1 MFIMATSI
9 SPSGN
14 WIAETES
21 THVGIEITS
30 TLKVAQANEDTKRI
44 VEVVVGEAM
53 LISEPYPLSWSPDE
67 KYLYVTHR
75 SGVDGCAP
83 GVRSND
89 VHRGGDVYRFNLE
102 TNVLEEITE
111 DGYWHVISPDGT
123 KLAYLSTF
131 RGLVLHDLVTSEEFE
146 IRFELD
152 NSYPYLLKSQLVWSP
167 NNDAVLITASDDP
180 CGLEPKYFL
189 IHVDLDT
196 FEQTTLIDDQK
207 EAVFLILEWTTPE
220 KALVELFDRKIAWVN
235 TTTGELT
242 PFEE

>member
-1 MFIMATSI
+1 
-9 SPSGN
+9 
-14 WIAETES
+14 
-21 THVGIEITS
+21 
-30 TLKVAQANEDTKRI
+30 
-44 VEVVVGEAM
+44 
-53 LISEPYPLSWSPDE
+53 
-67 KYLYVTHR
+67 
-75 SGVDGCAP
+75 
-83 GVRSND
+83 
-89 VHRGGDVYRFNLE
+89 
-102 TNVLEEITE
+102 
-111 DGYWHVISPDGT
+111 
-123 KLAYLSTF
+123 
-131 RGLVLHDLVTSEEFE
+131 
-146 IRFELD
+146 
-152 NSYPYLLKSQLVWSP
+152 LKSQLVWSP